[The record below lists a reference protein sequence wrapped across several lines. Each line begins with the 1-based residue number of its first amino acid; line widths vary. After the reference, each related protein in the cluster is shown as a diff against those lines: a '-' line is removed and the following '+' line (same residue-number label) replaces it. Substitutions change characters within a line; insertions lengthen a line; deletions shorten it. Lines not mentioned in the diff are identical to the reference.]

1 MHGELD
7 QAVGVAPLVVIPRD
21 ELHEG
26 RGEHDACVGVEDGRM
41 AVALEVGGD
50 HLILSVAH
58 DALPLG
64 GRGLGLDESLDVTVR
79 GLLGQ
84 LNGQVDDRDVGRGH
98 AEGHASELAVERGDD
113 LADSFGGAGGGRDDV
128 LPRTTATTPVL
139 ARGAIDRLLRGG
151 GGVHGGHEALDDAV
165 LVVDDL
171 GERGEAVSGAR
182 GVGED
187 VDVLLVLQVVDAHDE
202 HRRIR
207 GGSGDDHLLGAALQ
221 VHRCLLNNGE
231 DAGRL
236 ADDVRALLPPRNLGR
251 VLDGKEGDL
260 LAVHDQHLRG
270 LVALDGALV
279 DAVGRV
285 VLEEVGGV
293 LDVAEGVVD
302 GDHLGALLHH
312 RRPAD
317 EAADAPE
324 TRDAHL
330 HHGA

>member
-50 HLILSVAH
+50 HLILGVAH

-113 LADSFGGAGGGRDDV
+113 LADSFGGAGGRRDDV
-128 LPRTTATTPVL
+128 LARTTATTPVL

-221 VHRCLLNNGE
+221 VLQ
-231 DAGRL
+231 A
-236 ADDVRALLPPRNLGR
+236 ALG
-251 VLDGKEGDL
+251 
-260 LAVHDQHLRG
+260 
-270 LVALDGALV
+270 
-279 DAVGRV
+279 
-285 VLEEVGGV
+285 
-293 LDVAEGVVD
+293 
-302 GDHLGALLHH
+302 
-312 RRPAD
+312 
-317 EAADAPE
+317 
-324 TRDAHL
+324 
-330 HHGA
+330 